1 MVVPVPFVLGVP
13 VAVVDV
19 VDMVTVLHGRVAAAG
34 SVLVRVAAVRDMFAG
49 LALVPVAGV
58 GAVEVSVVG
67 VVDVVAVRDLGVSA
81 GRTVDVLVRGML
93 MVEDGHRAHL

>member
-13 VAVVDV
+13 VSVMDV
-19 VDMVTVLHGRVAAAG
+19 VDMVTVLHGRVPAAG
-34 SVLVRVAAVRDMFAG
+34 TVLVRVATVRDMLAG

-81 GRTVDVLVRGML
+81 GRTVDVLVRGVL
-93 MVEDGHRAHL
+93 VVEDGHQAHL